1 MGKRNRVAADL
12 VEQENEAS
20 STNKEE
26 AIVVSSIQKERDR
39 YEKQINEIQTGLE
52 SINTRDIKDQSE
64 KLKMIDKK
72 VDIMLKLPKLLL
84 ALKELND
91 SIESS
96 STRGTQKL
104 SLIELDEI

>member
-1 MGKRNRVAADL
+1 MGKRSRVAADL

-20 STNKEE
+20 SNNKEE